1 MKNCS
6 YLQETYKLIYVK
18 LIKRIIHAKNTI
30 LTITIENTLIKEDRI
45 KTKKW
50 REDDS
55 YNYSTL
61 LSLMLTITK
70 ENPLIKE
77 RMN

>member
-1 MKNCS
+1 M
-6 YLQETYKLIYVK
+6 Q
-18 LIKRIIHAKNTI
+18 KNTI

-61 LSLMLTITK
+61 LSPMLTITK
-70 ENPLIKE
+70 ENLLIKE

>member
-1 MKNCS
+1 MKNSS

-18 LIKRIIHAKNTI
+18 LIKRIIHTKNTI

-45 KTKKW
+45 KTIKW

-70 ENPLIKE
+70 ENALIKE